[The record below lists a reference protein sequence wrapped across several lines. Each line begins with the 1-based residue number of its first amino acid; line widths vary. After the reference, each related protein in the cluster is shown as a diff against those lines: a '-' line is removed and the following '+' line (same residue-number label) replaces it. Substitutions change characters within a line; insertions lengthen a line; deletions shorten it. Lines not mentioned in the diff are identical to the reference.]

1 MTLGLTVRLAMAG
14 LALGMGGAMGGCSA
28 GCVTSD
34 QKLARLMPGMSYGE
48 VSAVMGCQGRLVRGS
63 LEDADAYAIAQWPG
77 PTSLLLRQTD
87 MLFFDRR
94 LLWYDSR
101 SAPGF

>member
-1 MTLGLTVRLAMAG
+1 MTLGRTLRLAVTG
-14 LALGMGGAMGGCSA
+14 LALVIEGGMGGCSA
-28 GCVTSD
+28 GCISSD
-34 QKLARLMPGMSYGE
+34 QKLARLVPGMSYDE

-63 LEDADAYAIAQWPG
+63 LEGGYTYAIAQWPG
-77 PTSLLLRQTD
+77 PTSLLLHQTD

>member
-14 LALGMGGAMGGCSA
+14 LAFGMGVAMGGCSA
-28 GCVTSD
+28 GCVSSD
-34 QKLARLMPGMSYGE
+34 QKLARLTPGMSYGE

-63 LEDADAYAIAQWPG
+63 LDDADTYAIAEWPG
-77 PTSLLLRQTD
+77 PTSLLLHQTD

-94 LLWYDSR
+94 LFWYDSR

>member
-1 MTLGLTVRLAMAG
+1 MTLERTLHLAVAG
-14 LALGMGGAMGGCSA
+14 LALVIGGGMGGCSA
-28 GCVTSD
+28 GCISND
-34 QKLARLMPGMSYGE
+34 QKLARLAPGMSYDE

-63 LEDADAYAIAQWPG
+63 LEGGNAYAIAQWPG